1 MINSMIADVVIDF
14 DNHLKHGR
22 VYLVELQVA
31 YQDAPDDAPSS
42 IDIDIYVV
50 ATSHYMAQYI
60 AHTMYPDVMSIHV
73 HEEPITEY
81 GYAARRNRGI
91 L

>member
-1 MINSMIADVVIDF
+1 MIADVVIDF

-22 VYLVELQVA
+22 VYLVELQLA

-42 IDIDIYVV
+42 ITADVYLV
-50 ATSHYMAQYI
+50 AASHYMAQYI
-60 AHTMYPDVMSIHV
+60 ANTMYPDVMSIHV
-73 HEEPITEY
+73 HKEPITEY